1 MPLSKKSA
9 KPRRRAPARRRR
21 MGGRR
26 RMPLKYNANRIG
38 GPQTARVTQT
48 IPTRNVIANQP
59 YVISIGGIVGDRALA
74 HAPEYALY
82 RISKV
87 VFRFKPNYDTYNTNL
102 AGAPGGLAGPI
113 SVPTLYWKMNRFAD
127 APAAFTS
134 DDLRSLGAKPF
145 RFDDKQLTVA
155 YKPNILM
162 SQATAGSVSGTVKM
176 TPWLNTDTAPDTP
189 NFAPSTTEHY
199 GHFFIIECATAGAG
213 NVPVGTFDATIY
225 YEFKNPR
232 VTWGSSSSA
241 QSVVPLN
248 LSSSDA
254 TIHVVNSPQEIVQ
267 PA

>member
-1 MPLSKKSA
+1 MVLARKSSTR
-9 KPRRRAPARRRR
+9 KPAYRRRGVGMRRR
-21 MGGRR
+21 MGRIAR
-26 RMPLKYNANRIG
+26 PLKYNANRIG

-48 IPTRNVIANQP
+48 IPTRTVLANQP

-87 VFRFKPNYDTYNTNL
+87 VFRFKPNFDTYTSN
-102 AGAPGGLAGPI
+102 PGVVGGAGPVT
-113 SVPTLYWKMNRFAD
+113 VPTLYWKMNRFAD

-145 RFDDKQLTVA
+145 RFDDKQLTVS

-162 SQATAGSVSGTVKM
+162 AQATPGSVSGTVKM
-176 TPWLNTDTAPDTP
+176 TPWLNTDSAPNTGV
-189 NFAPSTTEHY
+189 FAPSTTEHY
-199 GHFFIIECATAGAG
+199 GHFFIVECAVNGNGAT
-213 NVPVGTFDATIY
+213 PAGTFDATIY

-232 VTWGSSSSA
+232 VTWGESQTSS
-241 QSVVPLN
+241 VKLN
-248 LSSSDA
+248 LSSTDHP
-254 TIHVVNSPQEIVQ
+254 IHIVESPNEIVT

>member
-1 MPLSKKSA
+1 MPPRKTKSKS
-9 KPRRRAPARRRR
+9 KPRRRPAVRRA
-21 MGGRR
+21 RR
-26 RMPLKYNANRIG
+26 RMPLKFNANRIG

-48 IPTRNVIANQP
+48 IPARNVIANQP
-59 YVISIGGIVGDRALA
+59 YIISIGGIVGDRALA

-87 VFRFKPNYDTYNTNL
+87 VFKFKPNYDTYNTNL
-102 AGAPGGLAGPI
+102 AGLAGGLPGPV

-155 YKPNILM
+155 YKPNILI
-162 SQATAGSVSGTVKM
+162 SQATAGSVSGAVKM

-199 GHFFIIECATAGAG
+199 GHFFIIECGTSG
-213 NVPVGTFDATIY
+213 NGSVPVGTFDATIY

-241 QSVVPLN
+241 QTVVPLN
-248 LSSSDA
+248 LSKSDA
-254 TIHVVNSPQEIVQ
+254 TIHVVDSPQEIVQ